1 MTKVKKNKIKKKQ
14 IAFFINSMTG
24 GGAEKVVQ
32 LLIQQLIKDKESN
45 IILILLENK
54 ITYQLPKNIK
64 IIHLFSHL
72 DNYLQKF
79 IGLLYGS
86 IKLKSIIKRY
96 KIQII
101 ISSLERS
108 NFINVIT
115 KFLGNP
121 HKAIISEHTNPEYT
135 YGSRTLKNSIV
146 KLLLKLL
153 YGKADRIIAVSNGVK
168 KILIKVFKID
178 EGKIQVIYNPCDI
191 NKIKMLSAE
200 NLEHPWFHEEKP
212 VIITVGRLIESKAQ
226 WYLIRAFAEIKNKI
240 PSQLV
245 IIGEGEMRKQLEQL
259 ARNLN
264 VDKDLEF
271 LGWQENPYKYMS
283 RSKVFVLTSLWES
296 FGIVLV
302 EAMIC
307 GLPIVSFDCGN
318 GPREILDNG
327 EYGILVP
334 VGDIEGLSEAV
345 INILKNNNL
354 REKNIQKAKKRIHI
368 FNTKDIAKEYMKCIN
383 FLNFL
388 Y

>member
-1 MTKVKKNKIKKKQ
+1 MTKVKKNKIEKKQ
-14 IAFFINSMTG
+14 MAFFINSMTG

-32 LLIQQLIKDKESN
+32 LLIQQLIKGKESN

-108 NFINVIT
+108 NFVNVMT
-115 KFLGNP
+115 KFLGSP

-168 KILIKVFKID
+168 KALIKVFKID
-178 EGKIQVIYNPCDI
+178 ERKIQVIYNPCDI
-191 NKIKMLSAE
+191 NKIKKLSME
-200 NLEHPWFHEEKP
+200 KVEYPWFSEKIP
-212 VIITVGRLIESKAQ
+212 IIITIGRLIEKKGHGK
-226 WYLIRAFAEIKNKI
+226 LIQAFAKIKKQI
-240 PSQLV
+240 PSKLV
-245 IIGEGEMRKQLEQL
+245 IIGEGNLRKQLERL
-259 ARNLN
+259 T
-264 VDKDLEF
+264 VKFEVEKDIAF
-271 LGWQENPYKYMS
+271 LGWQENPYKYI
-283 RSKVFVLTSLWES
+283 SKSNIFVLSSNSEP
-296 FGIVLV
+296 FGLVVV
-302 EAMIC
+302 EAMVC
-307 GLPIVSFDCGN
+307 GIPVVSFDCES

-345 INILKNNNL
+345 INILKNNDL
-354 REKNIQKAKKRIHI
+354 REKIIQRAKKRVHI
-368 FNTKDIAKEYMKCIN
+368 FNTKDIAKEYMKCIK
-383 FLNFL
+383 LS
-388 Y
+388 

>member
-14 IAFFINSMTG
+14 IAFFINSMSG

-32 LLIQQLIKDKESN
+32 LLTEQLIKDEESD

-72 DNYLQKF
+72 DNCLQKF

-86 IKLKSIIKRY
+86 IKLKSITKRY

-108 NFINVIT
+108 NFVNVIT
-115 KFLGNP
+115 KFLGSP

-135 YGSRTLKNSIV
+135 YDSKTLKNSIV

-168 KILIKVFKID
+168 KVLIKVFKID
-178 EGKIQVIYNPCDI
+178 ERKIQVIYNPCDI
-191 NKIKMLSAE
+191 NKIKKLSME
-200 NLEHPWFHEEKP
+200 KVEYPWFNEKMP
-212 VIITVGRLIESKAQ
+212 IIITMGRLIESKGHGK
-226 WYLIRAFAEIKNKI
+226 LIQTFAEIKKQI
-240 PSQLV
+240 PSRLV
-245 IIGEGEMRKQLEQL
+245 IIGEGNLRKQLERL
-259 ARNLN
+259 T
-264 VDKDLEF
+264 VKFGVEKDIAF

-283 RSKVFVLTSLWES
+283 KSNLFVLSSNSES

-302 EAMIC
+302 EAMVC
-307 GLPIVSFDCGN
+307 GVPVVSFDCES

-345 INILKNNNL
+345 INILKNNDL
-354 REKNIQKAKKRIHI
+354 REKIIQRAKKRVHI
-368 FNTKDIAKEYMKCIN
+368 FNTKDIAKEYMKCIK
-383 FLNFL
+383 LS
-388 Y
+388 

>member
-1 MTKVKKNKIKKKQ
+1 MTKVKTNNMGKTQ
-14 IAFFINSMTG
+14 VAFFINSMTG
-24 GGAEKVVQ
+24 GGAEKVVK
-32 LLIQQLIKDKESN
+32 LLIQQLMKDKELD

-86 IKLKSIIKRY
+86 IKLKSITKRY

-108 NFINVIT
+108 NFVNVMT
-115 KFLGNP
+115 KFLGSP

-146 KLLLKLL
+146 KLLIKLL

-168 KILIKVFKID
+168 KALIKVFKID
-178 EGKIQVIYNPCDI
+178 ENKIQIIYNPCDI
-191 NKIKMLSAE
+191 NKIKKLSME
-200 NLEHPWFHEEKP
+200 KVEYPWFSEKIP
-212 VIITVGRLIESKAQ
+212 IIITIGRLIESKGHGKLLQ
-226 WYLIRAFAEIKNKI
+226 AFAKIKKQI
-240 PSQLV
+240 PSKLV
-245 IIGEGEMRKQLEQL
+245 IIGEGNLRKQLERL
-259 ARNLN
+259 T
-264 VDKDLEF
+264 VKFEVEKDIAF
-271 LGWQENPYKYMS
+271 LGWQENPYKYI
-283 RSKVFVLTSLWES
+283 SKSNIFVLSSNSES
-296 FGIVLV
+296 FGLVVV
-302 EAMIC
+302 EAMVC
-307 GLPIVSFDCGN
+307 GIPVVSFDCES

-345 INILKNNNL
+345 INILKNNDL
-354 REKNIQKAKKRIHI
+354 REKIIQKAKKRIHI
-368 FNTKDIAKEYMKCIN
+368 FDAKDIAKEYMKYIK
-383 FLNFL
+383 FL
-388 Y
+388 

>member
-1 MTKVKKNKIKKKQ
+1 MTKVKKNKIEKKQ
-14 IAFFINSMTG
+14 IAFFINSMSG

-32 LLIQQLIKDKESN
+32 LLTEQLIKDKESD

-72 DNYLQKF
+72 DNCLQKF

-96 KIQII
+96 KVQII

-115 KFLGNP
+115 KFIGSP

-135 YGSRTLKNSIV
+135 YGGRTLKNSIV
-146 KLLLKLL
+146 IFLLKLL
-153 YGKADRIIAVSNGVK
+153 YSKADRIIAVSNGVK
-168 KILIKVFKID
+168 KTLIKVFKID

-191 NKIKMLSAE
+191 NKIKKLSME
-200 NLEHPWFHEEKP
+200 KVEYPWFNEKMP
-212 VIITVGRLIESKAQ
+212 IIITMGRLIESKGHGK
-226 WYLIRAFAEIKNKI
+226 LIQTFAEIKKQI
-240 PSQLV
+240 PSRLV
-245 IIGEGEMRKQLEQL
+245 IIGEGNLRKQLERL
-259 ARNLN
+259 T
-264 VDKDLEF
+264 VKFGVEKDIAF

-283 RSKVFVLTSLWES
+283 KSNLFVLSSNSES

-302 EAMIC
+302 EAMAC
-307 GLPIVSFDCGN
+307 GVPVVSFDCES

-345 INILKNNNL
+345 INILKNNDL
-354 REKNIQKAKKRIHI
+354 REKIIQRAKKRVHI
-368 FNTKDIAKEYMKCIN
+368 FNTKDIAKEYMKCIK
-383 FLNFL
+383 LS
-388 Y
+388 